1 MIRFYNARVLTM
13 AEGNKIEF
21 GEVWTE
27 EDKILY
33 AGNLQGVDAIA
44 KEIGKEDMTFAREI
58 DCQQNVLM
66 PGFKNAHT
74 HSAMTLLR
82 SFADDMPLQDWL
94 NKQVFPVEAKLD
106 GEMIYHL
113 TKLAVLEYLTSG
125 VTSIFD
131 MYLTPETIADACIDM
146 GMRVVQV
153 GGVNNFSMSPEL
165 IEKYYQELNH
175 KDPLSSFVIGFH
187 AEYTCSKEL

>member
-66 PGFKNAHT
+66 PGC
-74 HSAMTLLR
+74 R
-82 SFADDMPLQDWL
+82 SPVRIQFPRTVPL
-94 NKQVFPVEAKLD
+94 PA
-106 GEMIYHL
+106 
-113 TKLAVLEYLTSG
+113 AVQL
-125 VTSIFD
+125 
-131 MYLTPETIADACIDM
+131 CC
-146 GMRVVQV
+146 
-153 GGVNNFSMSPEL
+153 
-165 IEKYYQELNH
+165 H
-175 KDPLSSFVIGFH
+175 
-187 AEYTCSKEL
+187 